1 MTSHLQLRA
10 ETQTNVE
17 TLWRSFASQLKRATS
32 FKVTFTP
39 FHPLIAR
46 IPFPFHTMRSLLFS
60 LLSVSA
66 TGLPQLQ
73 QTFSLPTISIPL
85 LGFGTWNL
93 EKSNTSEI
101 VSTAIQTGYR
111 HIDGAAAYGNEV
123 AVGKGIK
130 DGIEKAG
137 ISRGDIWVTSK
148 LPNGA

>member
-1 MTSHLQLRA
+1 
-10 ETQTNVE
+10 
-17 TLWRSFASQLKRATS
+17 
-32 FKVTFTP
+32 
-39 FHPLIAR
+39 
-46 IPFPFHTMRSLLFS
+46 MRSLALS
-60 LLSVSA
+60 LLAVSTTA
-66 TGLPQLQ
+66 LPQLQ
-73 QTFSLPTISIPL
+73 QPLSLPSISIPL

-101 VSTAIQTGYR
+101 VSAAIQTGFR

-137 ISRGDIWVTSK
+137 ISRGDLWVTSK